1 MTMLI
6 AALLVGLALAA
17 TAAVPAQAVD
27 SGIRFSCI
35 RW

>member
-1 MTMLI
+1 MTMFI
-6 AALLVGLALAA
+6 AAPLVGLALAA
-17 TAAVPAQAVD
+17 TATVPAQAVD